1 MMGHFQVDS
10 NSPWIPNQVSEHK
23 MASTQVLDPV
33 LITQPIIWG
42 VECSSLLVASVTFLH
57 PLLGIFQTVS
67 FFSLFRLK
75 P

>member
-10 NSPWIPNQVSEHK
+10 SSPWIPNQVSEQK
-23 MASTQVLDPV
+23 MASTYVLDPV
-33 LITQPIIWG
+33 LISQPIIWV
-42 VECSSLLVASVTFLH
+42 VECSSLLVASVTVLC
-57 PLLGIFQTVS
+57 PLLGIFQKVS